1 MGPSTGGMAMTSA
14 GAGTLDDAYERLHAT
29 GPEFDGFLS
38 NHGPMAAEA
47 MVRHGHSAR
56 VDSWLDRYMRRLEE
70 FPRGLSPI
78 GPDWQEALGDLRR
91 VADWTAF
98 FRAEISEGPWREV
111 LNSWW
116 PRLLPGVVAAATHGV
131 IRVGHAVRALLAD
144 GDDPSHLAE
153 LAHGLAYWAARW
165 QTLPGGHSGASAA
178 AAASRA
184 RIAAPLEALAAVP
197 RIAEQSGGIRD
208 RLVRLGALPA
218 WPAALTSF
226 SVPAAPEQIRALLAE
241 LVDAATVRYL
251 LYGHG
256 NGVMLVH
263 SATAPSAVLRTL
275 PALDDAMWA
284 PSLSASWAAS
294 SALTA
299 VYAPADPAPRSQ
311 LPAPPVGQS
320 SEETA
325 QEVFARAV
333 DHGDA
338 HVIKFADTAV
348 DVFARTGNPDAIAAT
363 LRAAELIEP

>member
-1 MGPSTGGMAMTSA
+1 MTSA
-14 GAGTLDDAYERLHAT
+14 SAGMLDEAYERLHAT
-29 GPEFDGFLS
+29 GPEFDGYLS
-38 NHGPMAAEA
+38 NHGPMAVEA
-47 MVRHGHSAR
+47 MVRHGHSDL

-78 GPDWQEALGDLRR
+78 GSDWQEALGDPRR

-98 FRAEISEGPWREV
+98 FRAEIGERPWREV

-184 RIAAPLEALAAVP
+184 RVSTPLRALAATP
-197 RIAEQSGGIRD
+197 RIAEQTGGIGD
-208 RLVRLGALPA
+208 RLARLGALPA
-218 WPAALTSF
+218 WPAALAGFT
-226 SVPAAPEQIRALLAE
+226 VPAAPEQTRALLTE

-251 LYGHG
+251 SYGHG
-256 NGVMLVH
+256 NAVMLVH

-275 PALDDAMWA
+275 PALDDALWA
-284 PSLSASWAAS
+284 PSLTASWAAS

-299 VYAPADPAPRSQ
+299 VYAPAGPATRDQ
-311 LPAPPVGQS
+311 LPELPGGQS
-320 SEETA
+320 REETA
-325 QEVFARAV
+325 REVFARAV
-333 DHGDA
+333 EHGDE

-348 DVFARTGNPDAIAAT
+348 DVFARTSNPDAIAAA
-363 LRAAELIEP
+363 LRAVELIEP

>member
-1 MGPSTGGMAMTSA
+1 MTSA
-14 GAGTLDDAYERLHAT
+14 GAGTLDEAYERLHAT

-47 MVRHGHSAR
+47 MVRRGHSDR
-56 VDSWLDRYMRRLEE
+56 VDPWLDRYMRRLED
-70 FPRGLSPI
+70 FPRGTSPI
-78 GPDWQEALGDLRR
+78 GSDWREALGDLRR
-91 VADWTAF
+91 VADWTAY
-98 FRAEISEGPWREV
+98 FRAEIGERPWREV
-111 LNSWW
+111 LNTWW

-144 GDDPSHLAE
+144 GDDPAHLAE

-165 QTLPGGHSGASAA
+165 QTVPGGHSGASAA

-184 RIAAPLEALAAVP
+184 RVTTPLDALAAVP
-197 RIAEQSGGIRD
+197 RITGQAGGIGD
-208 RLVRLGALPA
+208 RLARLGALPA
-218 WPAALTSF
+218 WPAAVAGL
-226 SVPAAPEQIRALLAE
+226 SVPAAPEQIRTVLAE

-275 PALDDAMWA
+275 PALDDDLWA
-284 PSLSASWAAS
+284 ASLSASWVAS

-299 VYAPADPAPRSQ
+299 VYAPAEPAPRAH
-311 LPAPPVGQS
+311 LPQPPDGQS
-320 SEETA
+320 PEETA

-348 DVFARTGNPDAIAAT
+348 DVFARTGNPDAIAAA